1 MIRSTAA
8 LLMHLPDPTAA
19 LARMVAALRSGGLL
33 LVEEGDY
40 GLWSYG
46 GPADAPRLNKLVTE
60 VLTKLASA
68 KNSGSMP
75 SLLLRSSSQSGQKSS
90 ATVCRTTWP
99 EAVSGA
105 GKTLD
110 REPGS
115 KNEVVVNQER
125 SSVAHWVKNSRRMV
139 TSSGLTGISASV
151 KCDSV
156 SSMSAKMIR
165 SKPPTLG
172 QGQRPRTHR
181 VRLAPLLVLVR

>member
-1 MIRSTAA
+1 MSAASISDTTTSRQNLMIRSTAA
-8 LLMHLPDPTAA
+8 VLMHLPDPTAA

-46 GPADAPRLNKLVTE
+46 GPADAPRLNKLVTD
-60 VLTKLASA
+60 VLTELAAA

-75 SLLLRSSSQSGQKSS
+75 SLPLRSSSQ
-90 ATVCRTTWP
+90 
-99 EAVSGA
+99 
-105 GKTLD
+105 
-110 REPGS
+110 
-115 KNEVVVNQER
+115 VNQER
-125 SSVAHWVKNSRRMV
+125 SSVAHWVKNSRRTV